1 MKTESIGKRLAKNTA
16 YMYVR
21 MVILTVI
28 TLYTS
33 RIVLQQLGVDDFG
46 IYGVIGSVVAM
57 FPLYEVCLHHPLSAL
72 LTTQWERVN
81 LTRYALFSTCQF

>member
-46 IYGVIGSVVAM
+46 I
-57 FPLYEVCLHHPLSAL
+57 
-72 LTTQWERVN
+72 
-81 LTRYALFSTCQF
+81 

>member
-33 RIVLQQLGVDDFG
+33 RIVFQQLGVDDFG

-57 FPLYEVCLHHPLSAL
+57 FSSLRGLFATS
-72 LTTQWERVN
+72 TQRFVN
-81 LTRYALFSTCQF
+81 YSM